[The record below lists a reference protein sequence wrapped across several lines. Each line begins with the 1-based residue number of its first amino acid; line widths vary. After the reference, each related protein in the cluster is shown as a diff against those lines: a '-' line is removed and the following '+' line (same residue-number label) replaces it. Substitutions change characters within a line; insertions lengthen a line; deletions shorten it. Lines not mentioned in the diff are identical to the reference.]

1 MDGSISVVAVP
12 LQEVVKRGRGRPR
25 KLKVE
30 GEESVKRARGRPKKE
45 VIAVEKEDDSVKR
58 GRGRPRKY
66 PVLGKER
73 LPSGEYKPVLKKV
86 ESGILLKHM
95 FEYFSK
101 LLVVHQELSREG
113 GNSLEPIF
121 KRLRVLDFQMVEV
134 CKEVL
139 SSEYQRIDPS
149 LANNNVS
156 SVV

>member
-1 MDGSISVVAVP
+1 MDSSISIVAMP
-12 LQEVVKRGRGRPR
+12 IQEIEKRGRGRPR

-30 GEESVKRARGRPKKE
+30 GEVSVKRPRGRPKKE
-45 VIAVEKEDDSVKR
+45 VVAGEKGEEGVKR

-73 LPSGEYKPVLKKV
+73 LPTGEYKPVLKKV
-86 ESGILLKHM
+86 ESGVLLKHM

-101 LLVVHQELSREG
+101 LLVLHQELSREG
-113 GNSLEPIF
+113 GKAEPIF
-121 KRLRVLDFQMVEV
+121 KRLKVLDFQMVEV

-149 LANNNVS
+149 IANNNTS